1 MLGLNLTTLG
11 AVGLT
16 AGLAAVAAGWTQV
29 KGFLQRVVG
38 LLIVTV
44 EVRER
49 SYEATQAYCWTH
61 LKRSWTPFRYYTGW
75 LRYIRPLGRY
85 GSVAY
90 ETIGDKGSF
99 FWKGWRPIWVQLHG
113 N

>member
-1 MLGLNLTTLG
+1 MLGMNMTTLG

-49 SYEATQAYCWTH
+49 SYEATQ
-61 LKRSWTPFRYYTGW
+61 S
-75 LRYIRPLGRY
+75 
-85 GSVAY
+85 
-90 ETIGDKGSF
+90 
-99 FWKGWRPIWVQLHG
+99 
-113 N
+113 